1 MSNED
6 QDYEEAN
13 VQRIVAPLDA
23 TVREH
28 LRIAADIKPMVYADV
43 DEAVRRLRLIAK
55 KEPGEAY
62 WRMLDQVM
70 VMHGLLSSPVEEFW
84 IGIGN
89 WEAADP
95 DDEDAEAQ
103 PELDQALARM
113 TKGERALCQDYL
125 NKLRAKDEE

>member
-55 KEPGEAY
+55 KNQGEAY
-62 WRMLDQVM
+62 WRMLDQVTRY
-70 VMHGLLSSPVEEFW
+70 HGLYPARVEELLDR
-84 IGIGN
+84 IGN
-89 WEAADP
+89 WKP
-95 DDEDAEAQ
+95 RT
-103 PELDQALARM
+103 PMTRM
-113 TKGERALCQDYL
+113 PRLSPSWIRPSPA
-125 NKLRAKDEE
+125 